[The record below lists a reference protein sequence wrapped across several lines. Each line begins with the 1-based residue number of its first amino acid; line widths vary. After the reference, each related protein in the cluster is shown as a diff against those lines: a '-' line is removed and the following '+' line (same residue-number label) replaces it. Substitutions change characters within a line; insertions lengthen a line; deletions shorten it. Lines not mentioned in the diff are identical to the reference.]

1 MTQLCTVDV
10 WCCLIQRYFV
20 ALPWSTNLQIT
31 QITIL
36 FRLVSKP
43 ELRVIHWQ
51 SENTIQSPGGVA
63 DTQFMTFNMTDVF
76 FVRNIRGLFI
86 SPHDRLCWTVD
97 VWPLVTVVEMRATSL
112 ALVFCPWL
120 QCHISQNSSA
130 EDQWKGTTDWQPWLY
145 QELLWRGHTDNVRLG
160 ASKTTCLPF

>member
-10 WCCLIQRYFV
+10 WCCLIQKYFV

-76 FVRNIRGLFI
+76 FVRNIQGLFI

-97 VWPLVTVVEMRATSL
+97 MWLLVTVVEMRANHWLCYFARDWSATFHRIPQQRTS
-112 ALVFCPWL
+112 
-120 QCHISQNSSA
+120 
-130 EDQWKGTTDWQPWLY
+130 GT
-145 QELLWRGHTDNVRLG
+145 VRQ
-160 ASKTTCLPF
+160 ADSCDCIKS